1 MPGHGDH
8 WETLYA
14 AEDYVQSKISR
25 DIQEGGFVG
34 TAECVDVEDGTDRTE
49 QVACLRWGA
58 DRLANQILVVSNS
71 AKQSNFLFSGYP
83 IVLDGVPTEV
93 TISKVEP
100 WEYGIEG
107 WVHGSVTREG
117 ASICFF
123 DTMYFAGT
131 AGLKEGDVA
140 NYQLAGL
147 AYWLRP
153 IQLRS
158 FEVRE
163 GGMWEMEKQ
172 RRLEAG
178 ESLEEASRPVEVHM
192 TGAAIFLPRGSDGDA
207 RDDAQFQGVIEAI
220 DTFEHDGQKV
230 YRLEMV
236 LMRPED
242 EEFRMPVYASER
254 ALGGYVPR
262 LGEDVEG
269 VMWVQGRRI
278 EADAALDAQ
287 HPSKH

>member
-25 DIQEGGFVG
+25 DIQEGRFVG

-83 IVLDGVPTEV
+83 IVLDGAPTEV

-107 WVHGSVTREG
+107 WVHGSVTSEG

-123 DTMYFAGT
+123 DSMYFAGT
-131 AGLKEGDVA
+131 AGLKEGDVVT
-140 NYQLAGL
+140 YQLAGL

-192 TGAAIFLPRGSDGDA
+192 TGATIFLPRGSDGDA

-254 ALGGYVPR
+254 ALDGYVPR

-278 EADAALDAQ
+278 EADTALDAQ

>member
-25 DIQEGGFVG
+25 DIQEGSFVG
-34 TAECVDVEDGTDRTE
+34 SAECVDVEDGTDRTE
-49 QVACLRWGA
+49 QVACLRWGS

-100 WEYGIEG
+100 SEYGIEG
-107 WVHGSVTREG
+107 WVHGSVNREG
-117 ASICFF
+117 ASICYF

-131 AGLKEGDVA
+131 AVLKEGDVV
-140 NYQLAGL
+140 NYELAGL

-163 GGMWEMEKQ
+163 GGMWEMKKQ

-178 ESLEEASRPVEVHM
+178 ESLEEASRPVDVHM

-207 RDDAQFQGVIEAI
+207 RDDAQFQGAIEAI
-220 DTFEHDGQKV
+220 DSFEHDGQKI

-236 LMRPED
+236 LMRPGD
-242 EEFRMPVYASER
+242 EEFRMPVYASYR
-254 ALGGYVPR
+254 ALDGYVPR

-278 EADAALDAQ
+278 DADADLNRQSVA
-287 HPSKH
+287 KY

>member
-25 DIQEGGFVG
+25 DIQEGRFVG

-83 IVLDGVPTEV
+83 IVLDGAPTEV

-107 WVHGSVTREG
+107 WVHGSVTSEG

-131 AGLKEGDVA
+131 AGLKEGDVV

-172 RRLEAG
+172 RRLEVG

-236 LMRPED
+236 LMRPGD

-254 ALGGYVPR
+254 ALDGYEPR

-269 VMWVQGRRI
+269 VMWVQGRPI

-287 HPSKH
+287 HPGKH

>member
-25 DIQEGGFVG
+25 DIQEGRFVG

-83 IVLDGVPTEV
+83 IVLDGAPTEV

-107 WVHGSVTREG
+107 WVHGFVTSEG

-123 DTMYFAGT
+123 DSMYFAGT
-131 AGLKEGDVA
+131 AGLKEGDVVT
-140 NYQLAGL
+140 YQLAGL

-254 ALGGYVPR
+254 ALDGYVPR

-269 VMWVQGRRI
+269 VMWVQGRQI
-278 EADAALDAQ
+278 EADAALNAQ

>member
-8 WETLYA
+8 WEKLYS

-25 DIQEGGFVG
+25 GIQEGQFVG
-34 TAECVDVEDGTDRTE
+34 SADCMDVEDGTDRPE
-49 QVACLRWGA
+49 QVMCLRWGT

-83 IVLDGVPTEV
+83 IVLDGAPTEV
-93 TISKVEP
+93 TISKVEA

-107 WVHGSVTREG
+107 WVHGSVTSEG

-147 AYWLRP
+147 AYWLRR

-163 GGMWEMEKQ
+163 
-172 RRLEAG
+172 
-178 ESLEEASRPVEVHM
+178 
-192 TGAAIFLPRGSDGDA
+192 
-207 RDDAQFQGVIEAI
+207 GVIEAI

-230 YRLEMV
+230 YRLQMV
-236 LMRPED
+236 LMRPGD
-242 EEFRMPVYASER
+242 EEFRIPVYASER
-254 ALGGYVPR
+254 ALDGYEPR

-269 VMWVQGRRI
+269 VMWVQGRRN
-278 EADAALDAQ
+278 EADAALGAQ
-287 HPSKH
+287 HPGKN

>member
-1 MPGHGDH
+1 M
-8 WETLYA
+8 
-14 AEDYVQSKISR
+14 QSKISR
-25 DIQEGGFVG
+25 DIQEGRFVG

-83 IVLDGVPTEV
+83 IVLDGAPTEV

-107 WVHGSVTREG
+107 WVHGSVTSEG

-123 DTMYFAGT
+123 DSMYFAGT
-131 AGLKEGDVA
+131 AGLKEGDVVT
-140 NYQLAGL
+140 YQLAGL

-192 TGAAIFLPRGSDGDA
+192 TGAAILLPRGSDGDA

-230 YRLEMV
+230 YRLEMA

-254 ALGGYVPR
+254 ALDGYEPR

-287 HPSKH
+287 HPGNH

>member
-8 WETLYA
+8 WETLYS

-25 DIQEGGFVG
+25 DIQEGQFVG
-34 TAECVDVEDGTDRTE
+34 SADCMDVEGGTDRPE
-49 QVACLRWGA
+49 QVMCLRWGT

-71 AKQSNFLFSGYP
+71 ARQSNFLFSGYP
-83 IVLDGVPTEV
+83 IALDGTQTEV
-93 TISKVEP
+93 TISKAEP

-107 WVHGSVTREG
+107 WVHGYVTSEG

-131 AGLKEGDVA
+131 AGLKEGDVVS
-140 NYQLAGL
+140 YQVAGL

-163 GGMWEMEKQ
+163 GGMWEVEKQ
-172 RRLEAG
+172 RRLDEG
-178 ESLEEASRPVEVHM
+178 ESLKEASRPVEVHM
-192 TGAAIFLPRGSDGDA
+192 TGAAIFLPHGSDGDA
-207 RDDAQFQGVIEAI
+207 RDDAQFQGVIESI

-236 LMRPED
+236 LMRPGD
-242 EEFRMPVYASER
+242 EEFRIPVYASER
-254 ALGGYVPR
+254 ALDGYEPR

-269 VMWVQGRRI
+269 VMWVQGRRN
-278 EADAALDAQ
+278 EADAALRAQ
-287 HPSKH
+287 HPGKN

>member
-25 DIQEGGFVG
+25 DIQEGRFVG

-83 IVLDGVPTEV
+83 IVLDGAPTVV

-107 WVHGSVTREG
+107 WVHGSVTSEG

-123 DTMYFAGT
+123 DSMYFAGT

-172 RRLEAG
+172 RRQEAG

-254 ALGGYVPR
+254 ALDGYVPC

-278 EADAALDAQ
+278 EADATLDAQ

>member
-1 MPGHGDH
+1 MPSHGDH

-25 DIQEGGFVG
+25 DIQEGRFVG
-34 TAECVDVEDGTDRTE
+34 SADCMDVEDGTDRPE
-49 QVACLRWGA
+49 QVICLRWGT

-83 IVLDGVPTEV
+83 IVLDGVHTEV
-93 TISKVEP
+93 SISKVEP

-107 WVHGSVTREG
+107 WVHGFVTSEG
-117 ASICFF
+117 ISICFF

-131 AGLKEGDVA
+131 AGLKEEDVV

-153 IQLRS
+153 IQRRS
-158 FEVRE
+158 FEIRE
-163 GGMWEMEKQ
+163 GGMWEMGRQ

-178 ESLEEASRPVEVHM
+178 ETLEEASRPVKVHM

-207 RDDAQFQGVIEAI
+207 RDEAQFQGVIEAI
-220 DTFEHDGQKV
+220 DIFEHDGQKV

-236 LMRPED
+236 LMRPGD
-242 EEFRMPVYASER
+242 EEFRMPVFASER
-254 ALGGYVPR
+254 TLDGYEPR

-269 VMWVQGRRI
+269 MMWVQGRRI
-278 EADAALDAQ
+278 EADADLNAQ
-287 HPSKH
+287 HPGKH